1 MNKYIRPKRVGDGGP
16 PPSSRLGVSQGSP
29 FKGTMAH
36 KLEFWKEGHARRK
49 LGDSS
54 QRAARL

>member
-1 MNKYIRPKRVGDGGP
+1 M
-16 PPSSRLGVSQGSP
+16 
-29 FKGTMAH
+29 

-54 QRAARL
+54 QRAARLQLFASLFSGLQSTIHRGAPTHLFCPASFLAHVDA